1 MRARC
6 TESGSGAATRAAS
19 RLFPLLIAA
28 ATLGCAAVRAA
39 AAPSADSQAAGPSE
53 VAGRGAASTAPAD
66 LSASPA
72 DARLRTVLYS
82 ADEVYRLP
90 GRVGYEIDVQ
100 FEPGELFVG
109 VGVGDAA
116 GLGFMAAA
124 NHLFI
129 KPRAADVHTDLTVL
143 TTRRIYHFDY
153 DSVARTAD
161 DGVADIIYA
170 LRFLYPR
177 ILVPGAPTAATTT
190 QRAPSVQSELA
201 RADSGRHRNSDYWY
215 CGPRELQP
223 LSAWDDGVQTHLH
236 FAARAELPAV
246 FVSEPDGGES
256 LVNFHVAQDEI
267 VVHRIARR
275 FVLRRGRL
283 VGCVVNRGF
292 AGSGAA
298 LPTGTVSPDVE
309 RKVRGNADASLR

>member
-6 TESGSGAATRAAS
+6 TARGSSAATGAAT
-19 RLFPLLIAA
+19 RLFPLLLAG
-28 ATLGCAAVRAA
+28 ATLGCAAGQAA
-39 AAPSADSQAAGPSE
+39 AAPGANVQAAAPPA
-53 VAGRGAASTAPAD
+53 VAPHGAGSAAAAD
-66 LSASPA
+66 LVAPVA

-116 GLGFMAAA
+116 GLAFTAAA

-129 KPRAADVHTDLTVL
+129 KPRAANVHTDLTVL

-153 DSVARTAD
+153 ESIARSAD
-161 DGVADIIYA
+161 DGVGDVVYA
-170 LRFLYPR
+170 IRFLYPR
-177 ILVPGAPTAATTT
+177 IVMPGAAAAARAT
-190 QRAPSVQSELA
+190 QRTPSVRSELA
-201 RADSGRHRNSDYWY
+201 RADAGRQRNTDYWY

-223 LSAWDDGVQTHLH
+223 LSVWDDGVQTHLH

-256 LVNFHVAQDEI
+256 LVNFHVEQDEI

-292 AGSGAA
+292 AGSGVT
-298 LPTGTVSPDVE
+298 LPTETVSPDVE
-309 RKVRGNADASLR
+309 RKVRGNADVSLR